1 MVRIGVYE
9 TVGPWYSWWPAW
21 GKAEERGS
29 VVAGAGDERGVGGWR
44 RTREK
49 LMWDDMWIWWV
60 EFGMERLLKKR
71 VAMLTKMLAL
81 LVCYF
86 SFDAKLN
93 FLL

>member
-1 MVRIGVYE
+1 
-9 TVGPWYSWWPAW
+9 
-21 GKAEERGS
+21 
-29 VVAGAGDERGVGGWR
+29 
-44 RTREK
+44 
-49 LMWDDMWIWWV
+49 MWDDMWIWWV